1 MADYLEGDLSLAKR
15 ALFDAHLDSC
25 ELCANELHE
34 MRRTINLLRAL
45 PTPEPPPDL
54 VDNVMRRIRLGEG
67 QSSWLDRV
75 GGWLS
80 ELASPRIAIPAAAL
94 AASVAVAL
102 VTSDLRLD
110 LPGFGEPQRSRQV
123 AALNPSETPEK
134 IARRASGDAGPGD
147 LVPAP
152 AVGGQSE
159 LGSATRVASA
169 RQPGNDR
176 PGAAQAESSTRYYVQ
191 AQSRPTPPPVL
202 QPRPGI
208 REQPPGFLSAS
219 AKGPGELTQKVSA
232 SLPKGQRRLIELDGR
247 LNSLLES
254 PDGFARWMN
263 SLTLTEQ
270 ELWLDELAERAR
282 QRDLVEEVT
291 LALGESD
298 AAAGRSLAAAFASAA
313 ERSDSST
320 VVPAE
325 SKPTSE

>member
-1 MADYLEGDLSLAKR
+1 MADYLEGDLSLVKR

-80 ELASPRIAIPAAAL
+80 ELTSPRIAIPAAAL

-134 IARRASGDAGPGD
+134 IARRASGDAGPG
-147 LVPAP
+147 
-152 AVGGQSE
+152 
-159 LGSATRVASA
+159 
-169 RQPGNDR
+169 
-176 PGAAQAESSTRYYVQ
+176 AAQVESSTRYYVQ
-191 AQSRPTPPPVL
+191 AQPRLVPPPVL

-208 REQPPGFLSAS
+208 MEQPPGFLSAS
-219 AKGPGELTQKVSA
+219 AKGPGELTQKVSG

-247 LNSLLES
+247 LNFLLES

-313 ERSDSST
+313 ERTDPST